1 MSFWRSKEFAS
12 KRCLAMLVKS
22 TRFGSISVSQEDVI
36 YFPTGLIGFE
46 NTRHWLILGDHGSPD
61 VVWLQS
67 TTQPQL
73 ALPLISPRKFLPD
86 YKVSLSH
93 RQVSALQ
100 LRSNDRLFV
109 LLVLS
114 KTGKTLTANLRG
126 PILVNLTGR
135 LAIQTVV
142 SDSLPLALPLVQG
155 HAGSLRAAA

>member
-1 MSFWRSKEFAS
+1 
-12 KRCLAMLVKS
+12 
-22 TRFGSISVSQEDVI
+22 VI

-46 NTRHWLILGDHGSPD
+46 NTRHWLILGDPGSPD

-73 ALPLISPRKFLPD
+73 ALPLVSPRKFLPD
-86 YKVSLSH
+86 YKVSLSQ

-100 LRSNDRLFV
+100 LRSTDRLFV

-155 HAGSLRAAA
+155 QTGSLRAAA

>member
-1 MSFWRSKEFAS
+1 
-12 KRCLAMLVKS
+12 
-22 TRFGSISVSQEDVI
+22 
-36 YFPTGLIGFE
+36 
-46 NTRHWLILGDHGSPD
+46 
-61 VVWLQS
+61 
-67 TTQPQL
+67 L
-73 ALPLISPRKFLPD
+73 ALPLVSPRKFLPD
-86 YKVSLSH
+86 YKVSLSQ

-100 LRSNDRLFV
+100 LRSTDRLFV

-155 HAGSLRAAA
+155 QTGSLRAAA